1 MKSFAAV
8 LLVLFVICSSAY
20 GQGAYLDRG
29 QSGVEIGGGYSTN
42 KDGTGI
48 GVNAGFA
55 VNNIFDIGI
64 GLENFSYTQKI
75 FGAPMTALSF
85 SPNVTCYVIKNN
97 EKLPLSFAVTAGYGW
112 QTNSSDALDYY
123 NLKMTSE
130 SFSIGGSLFGN
141 LKVSESFRIKPSFG
155 FGYIIGEAKL
165 EDEDGNKI
173 TKKDDTTVLLL
184 GLGLAFDVPPQ
195 NIFVISPAVSI
206 SNGTTSFGV
215 GLSLIIRNH

>member
-8 LLVLFVICSSAY
+8 LFVLIVICSTVY
-20 GQGAYLDRG
+20 GQGAYLERG

-48 GVNAGFA
+48 GVNAGFT

-64 GLENFSYTQKI
+64 GVENFSYTQKI
-75 FGAPMTALSF
+75 SQSPMTALSF
-85 SPNVTCYVIKNN
+85 SPKVTCYVVKNK
-97 EKLPLSFAVTAGYGW
+97 EELPLSFAVSAGYGW
-112 QTNSSDALDYY
+112 QTNSSAALDYY
-123 NLKMTSE
+123 SLKMTSE
-130 SFSIGGSLFGN
+130 SFSVGGSLFGY
-141 LKVSESFRIKPSFG
+141 LKVSESFHIKPSVG
-155 FGYIIGEAKL
+155 FAYIIGEAKL

-184 GLGLAFDVPPQ
+184 GLGLAFNIPPK
-195 NIFVISPAVSI
+195 NIFVLSPAVGI

-215 GLSLIIRNH
+215 GLSLIIRTH